1 MRSWNVQNDEP
12 LQMLLPDCPVVNS
25 KIKVKVTQHRNLFEM
40 LYQCLHVTIVWKEN
54 TTFGFLDNETNVENV
69 DSQSDGG
76 TDAAYRWALFLWAL
90 YQPLLIPTLNDIEL
104 FYLLIY

>member
-1 MRSWNVQNDEP
+1 VQNDEP

-54 TTFGFLDNETNVENV
+54 TTFVFF
-69 DSQSDGG
+69 
-76 TDAAYRWALFLWAL
+76 W
-90 YQPLLIPTLNDIEL
+90 
-104 FYLLIY
+104 